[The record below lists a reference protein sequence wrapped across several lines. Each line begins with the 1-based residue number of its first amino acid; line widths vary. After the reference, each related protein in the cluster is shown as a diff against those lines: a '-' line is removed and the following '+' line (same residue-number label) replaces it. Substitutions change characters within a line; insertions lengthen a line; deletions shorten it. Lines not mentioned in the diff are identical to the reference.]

1 MIETRILKRLLEIW
15 ESLGYDAFKL
25 EIKELGLLKKGFTI
39 KQIKKVI
46 LEDSEIMNGYVQVS
60 SFIVKEISWHV
71 GTL

>member
-1 MIETRILKRLLEIW
+1 MIETRVLKRLLEIW

-46 LEDSEIMNGYVQVS
+46 LEDNEIMNGYVQVS
-60 SFIVKEISWHV
+60 SFIVKEIS
-71 GTL
+71 

>member
-39 KQIKKVI
+39 KKVI
-46 LEDSEIMNGYVQVS
+46 LEDNEIMNGYVQVS
-60 SFIVKEISWHV
+60 SFIVKEI
-71 GTL
+71 

>member
-15 ESLGYDAFKL
+15 ESLGYDAFRL

-46 LEDSEIMNGYVQVS
+46 LEDNEIMNGYVQVS
-60 SFIVKEISWHV
+60 SFIVKEI
-71 GTL
+71 

>member
-1 MIETRILKRLLEIW
+1 MIETRVLKRLLEIW

-46 LEDSEIMNGYVQVS
+46 LEDNEIINGYVQVS
-60 SFIVKEISWHV
+60 SFIVKEISYENFS
-71 GTL
+71 

>member
-15 ESLGYDAFKL
+15 EGLGYDAFRL

-46 LEDSEIMNGYVQVS
+46 LEDNEIMNGYVQVS
-60 SFIVKEISWHV
+60 SFIVKEI
-71 GTL
+71 

>member
-46 LEDSEIMNGYVQVS
+46 SEDNEIMNGYVQVS
-60 SFIVKEISWHV
+60 SFIVKEI
-71 GTL
+71 

>member
-15 ESLGYDAFKL
+15 ESMGYDAFKL

-46 LEDSEIMNGYVQVS
+46 LEDNEIMNGYVQVS
-60 SFIVKEISWHV
+60 SFIVKEI
-71 GTL
+71 

>member
-46 LEDSEIMNGYVQVS
+46 LEDNEIMNGYVQVS
-60 SFIVKEISWHV
+60 SFIIKEI
-71 GTL
+71 

>member
-15 ESLGYDAFKL
+15 ESMGYDAFKL

-46 LEDSEIMNGYVQVS
+46 LEDNEIMNGYVQVS
-60 SFIVKEISWHV
+60 SFIIKEI
-71 GTL
+71 

>member
-1 MIETRILKRLLEIW
+1 MIETRVLKRLLEIW

-46 LEDSEIMNGYVQVS
+46 LEDNEIMNGYVQVS
-60 SFIVKEISWHV
+60 SFIVKEI
-71 GTL
+71 

>member
-46 LEDSEIMNGYVQVS
+46 LEDNEIMNGYVQVS
-60 SFIVKEISWHV
+60 SFIVKEI
-71 GTL
+71 

>member
-1 MIETRILKRLLEIW
+1 MIETRVLKRLLEIW

-46 LEDSEIMNGYVQVS
+46 LEDNEIINGYVQVS
-60 SFIVKEISWHV
+60 SFIVKEN
-71 GTL
+71 

>member
-25 EIKELGLLKKGFTI
+25 EIKEPGLLKKGFTI

-46 LEDSEIMNGYVQVS
+46 LEDNEIMNGYVQVS
-60 SFIVKEISWHV
+60 SFIVKEI
-71 GTL
+71 

>member
-1 MIETRILKRLLEIW
+1 MIETRVLKRLLEIW

-46 LEDSEIMNGYVQVS
+46 LEDNEIMNGYVQVS
-60 SFIVKEISWHV
+60 SFIVKEIF
-71 GTL
+71 

>member
-15 ESLGYDAFKL
+15 ERLGYDSFKL

-46 LEDSEIMNGYVQVS
+46 LEDNEIMNGYVQVS
-60 SFIVKEISWHV
+60 SFIVKEI
-71 GTL
+71 

>member
-15 ESLGYDAFKL
+15 ERLGYDAFKL

-46 LEDSEIMNGYVQVS
+46 LEDNEIMNGYVQVS
-60 SFIVKEISWHV
+60 SFIVKEI
-71 GTL
+71 

>member
-1 MIETRILKRLLEIW
+1 MIETRVLKRLLEIW

-46 LEDSEIMNGYVQVS
+46 LEDNEIMNGYIQVS
-60 SFIVKEISWHV
+60 SFIVKEIS
-71 GTL
+71 

>member
-39 KQIKKVI
+39 KQIKNVI
-46 LEDSEIMNGYVQVS
+46 LEDNEIMNGYVQVS
-60 SFIVKEISWHV
+60 SFIVKEIS
-71 GTL
+71 

>member
-46 LEDSEIMNGYVQVS
+46 LEDNEIINGYVQVS
-60 SFIVKEISWHV
+60 SFIVKEIS
-71 GTL
+71 

>member
-1 MIETRILKRLLEIW
+1 MIETRVLKRLLEIW

-46 LEDSEIMNGYVQVS
+46 LEDNEIINGYVQVS
-60 SFIVKEISWHV
+60 SFIVKEIS
-71 GTL
+71 

>member
-46 LEDSEIMNGYVQVS
+46 LEDNEIMNGYVQVS
-60 SFIVKEISWHV
+60 SFIVKEIS
-71 GTL
+71 